1 MLATQV
7 TAPKRIRTAEP
18 EPVAQQQSKEEYEK
32 AARYHFRRGDTNSA
46 VDFLRLAGYN
56 VREIDRFLEQW
67 SKEDKYKGVPSFEER
82 MKEGRGIGEFLPK
95 KEGASAYL
103 SARAYLQIGR
113 SKPMEVNAVMEEP
126 KYLPEILVNKPIPF
140 DNLPVPP
147 GRYQLLAKFESP
159 QYGVLKA
166 RYPAVD
172 SGQEY
177 FTIQTGQRFTVN
189 FIFRVTAAARGGGGG
204 GGRGRGGR
212 KDEGRVRP
220 IGIDVRQTTVVHGG
234 GAGPGGVGGG
244 PYEATVRVTVVNNE
258 NLPIGHVFVQLESI
272 NPPPNLPAPPPAV
285 LQGETDNHG
294 QFIFDHVPAS
304 LVPMPQGNPACNYRI
319 NARVFYYDDEDNQHD
334 AVGHVDV
341 TFRAGEE
348 RKEVTLTLVDMPS
361 KFLGRTQNPGNAFGA
376 HFPPP
381 PFEDRLHKDWTDRW
395 DVDHGSGRATRTPR
409 PGIVGAMEE
418 NPLLGGLTRYSR
430 RAGKTTGIIMSLVMI
445 VLGIVI
451 AALTGIWQFIVGLAC
466 LGGFIAIPVP
476 SAWEREYG
484 TMWRGGNAWK
494 TGQAAFKLTCKVA
507 CIFFVGWALW
517 DFSKTSFPFAALFF
531 IGFAFV
537 SYFSLPGSYNP
548 EYPYEVMG
556 GMIRFFIGF
565 IVIPFMI
572 FNGIFQSFPLA
583 LISLAFFAVVP
594 TPTKTKNLAQIMG
607 VGLAGTLTTAEML
620 DKIIFIGI
628 MIWGLAVTTGTILI
642 PLPMFQAWAGQWGLT
657 GDSLYVFYAIWFISA
672 IGGFFSPPE
681 TRPYTG
687 ILMLATALVLFGL
700 GPGSQTLGG
709 ALFGEWWPSV
719 HNTVIDA
726 MKPFG
731 EMFGQLQSTFGQSW
745 LLLSCPTCYARQ
757 ITEGNFVGDDISK
770 AGAFGLE
777 IDKFQ
782 VQSIYPEEPFTIQIN
797 LANKGTFK
805 ARNIRLDIVTTIDN
819 IELEYNKVPL
829 VPVQRQIDISTPE
842 SFFGKTM
849 TFTSGYGRIFVY
861 TINFDKMEIERQDVK
876 DLFIVGKL
884 PCPVNDRELSETREK
899 YIPFVANLTYTYD
912 SESTLQIDFISEEE
926 WKRLSVDNKLVRGQ
940 VPSKIS
946 SAPAKLSL
954 GTADQPIKENNP
966 FNLGFNISSA
976 EGPNSHI
983 DYAQVWLTVPSEF
996 GGAEKCQ
1003 GAQLTGTEG
1012 TYNVLRFDLGTPSKA
1027 SFCFYPDGLKD
1038 IKVPKKT
1045 YTLSAKAEYVF
1056 NKWDEKDTL
1065 INFRDVCWAKYLL
1078 AHPGNASST

>member
-18 EPVAQQQSKEEYEK
+18 ESAAPQPSKEEYHRI
-32 AARYHFRRGDTNSA
+32 ALYHFDRGDRQRA
-46 VDFLRLAGYN
+46 FDFFRLAGYDN
-56 VREIDRFLEQW
+56 NHIENAIFNHLKNKGYERKHIESVMEQELGHMPSYKWQSDIPEAQRGQKREGSD
-67 SKEDKYKGVPSFEER
+67 G
-82 MKEGRGIGEFLPK
+82 
-95 KEGASAYL
+95 YL
-103 SARAYLQIGR
+103 SARALLKIGR
-113 SKPMEVNAVMEEP
+113 KIIEVNAVIEEP
-126 KYLPEILVNKPIPF
+126 KFFPEIIVNKPIPF

-159 QYGVLKA
+159 EYGLLKA
-166 RYPAVD
+166 RCPAAG
-172 SGQEY
+172 SGAEF
-177 FTIQTGQRFTVN
+177 FTIASNERKAVQFVFSVPG
-189 FIFRVTAAARGGGGG
+189 VTSGGSRKGKGEPININVDARAEATAISHGGGGG
-204 GGRGRGGR
+204 GGQPQNRQLAAIT
-212 KDEGRVRP
+212 GRVVNPEGQP
-220 IGIDVRQTTVVHGG
+220 IPHAHVSIDDVSG
-234 GAGPGGVGGG
+234 
-244 PYEATVRVTVVNNE
+244 
-258 NLPIGHVFVQLESI
+258 FES
-272 NPPPNLPAPPPAV
+272 
-285 LQGETDNHG
+285 ETDGNG
-294 QFIFDHVPAS
+294 EYYIPNIPAIRVPYPTGRPVDRYILTARAS
-304 LVPMPQGNPACNYRI
+304 
-319 NARVFYYDDEDNQHD
+319 YYDD
-334 AVGHVDV
+334 AGHVHTAQKQEAV
-341 TFRAGEE
+341 SAGAGEE
-348 RKEVTLTLVDMPS
+348 TKCDFLLEIPTQMITNVSPWGLGHTHLEERYGPAGNSGQPPKWFPKGLVKSP
-361 KFLGRTQNPGNAFGA
+361 
-376 HFPPP
+376 
-381 PFEDRLHKDWTDRW
+381 
-395 DVDHGSGRATRTPR
+395 VGS
-409 PGIVGAMEE
+409 IY
-418 NPLLGGLTRYSR
+418 NYSQK
-430 RAGKTTGIIMSLVMI
+430 AGKTTGIIMSLVMI

-451 AALTGIWQFIVGLAC
+451 AAITGIWQFVVGLAC
-466 LGGFIAIPVP
+466 LGGFIAMPMP

-484 TMWRGGNAWK
+484 TMWKGGNAWK
-494 TGQAAFKLTCKVA
+494 TGQAAAKLTFKVA
-507 CIFFVGWALW
+507 CIFFIGWALW
-517 DFSKTSFPFAALFF
+517 DFSKTSFPFAALIF

-709 ALFGEWWPSV
+709 ALFGEWWPSI

-731 EMFGQLQSTFGQSW
+731 EMFGQIQSTFGQSW

-829 VPVQRQIDISTPE
+829 IPVQRQIDINTPE

-861 TINFDKMEIERQDVK
+861 TINFGNMEIERQDVK

-983 DYAQVWLTVPSEF
+983 DYAQVWLTLSSEF
-996 GGAEKCQ
+996 GGAERCQ
-1003 GAQLTGTEG
+1003 GAQLVGTEG
-1012 TYNVLRFDLGTPSKA
+1012 TYNVLHFDLGTPSKA

-1045 YTLSAKAEYVF
+1045 YTLSANASYVF

-1078 AHPGNASST
+1078 ANPNNASQ